1 MCEGSGRLA
10 TFPTR
15 ARVHPTDILKLRY
28 APLSQPLSLNVPSLE
43 SLGLSKGRPLV
54 LIDVDEVLGL
64 FMQGF
69 GEFLAGRG
77 LEMRI
82 DRFALFQNIY
92 RPGAAEHLPIPEGRE
107 LFDAFFAGH
116 CHEIE
121 PAPGAIAALNRLAD
135 HAEILILSNAP
146 AEAERLRT
154 EWLAKHGLAHP
165 LILNTGPKGPIAAGL
180 VAQTP
185 HATAFVDDLI
195 PNLDSVADHSP
206 ATATF
211 QHVADLRL
219 RPYAPRSD
227 RHPRID
233 DWAELGEAI
242 EAAIRR

>member
-1 MCEGSGRLA
+1 MVAPTLA
-10 TFPTR
+10 
-15 ARVHPTDILKLRY
+15 
-28 APLSQPLSLNVPSLE
+28 
-43 SLGLSKGRPLV
+43 SLGLSTERPLILV
-54 LIDVDEVLGL
+54 DVDEVLGL

-69 GEFLAGRG
+69 GDFLVGEG

-92 RPGAAEHLPIPEGRE
+92 RPGATQHLEIAEGKK

-121 PAPGAIAALNRLAD
+121 PAPGGMEALNRLAKS
-135 HAEILILSNAP
+135 AEILILSNAP
-146 AEAERLRT
+146 ANAEQLRT
-154 EWLAKHGLAHP
+154 DWLRKHGLPHP
-165 LILNTGPKGPIAAGL
+165 LILNSGPKGPIAAAL

-185 HATAFVDDLI
+185 QKTAFVDDLI
-195 PNLDSVADHSP
+195 SNLDSVQDHSP

-219 RPYAPRSD
+219 RPLAPRSD

-233 DWAELGEAI
+233 DWADLADAI
-242 EAAIRR
+242 EAAVRR

>member
-1 MCEGSGRLA
+1 MTTPLPLA
-10 TFPTR
+10 
-15 ARVHPTDILKLRY
+15 
-28 APLSQPLSLNVPSLE
+28 APRLE
-43 SLGLSKGRPLV
+43 SLGLSLARPLV

-69 GEFLAGRG
+69 GDFVATRG

-82 DRFALFQNIY
+82 DKFALFQNIY
-92 RPGAAEHLPIPEGRE
+92 RPGATEHLEVAEGKV

-116 CHEIE
+116 CDDME
-121 PAPGAIAALNRLAD
+121 PAPGAIAALNRLSD
-135 HAEILILSNAP
+135 RAEILILSNAP
-146 AEAERLRT
+146 AAAERLRT
-154 EWLAKHGLAHP
+154 NWLRKHGLAHP

-180 VAQTP
+180 VAQTTHP
-185 HATAFVDDLI
+185 TAFVDDLLG
-195 PNLDSVADHSP
+195 NLDSVADHSP

-219 RPYAPRSD
+219 RPHAPMSE

-242 EAAIRR
+242 EAAVRR

>member
-1 MCEGSGRLA
+1 MADRPELIVPRLE
-10 TFPTR
+10 T
-15 ARVHPTDILKLRY
+15 
-28 APLSQPLSLNVPSLE
+28 
-43 SLGLSKGRPLV
+43 LGLSTARPLV
-54 LIDVDEVLGL
+54 LVDVDEVLGM

-69 GEFLAGRG
+69 GDFLAGEG

-92 RPGAAEHLPIPEGRE
+92 RPGATEHLPVEDGRK
-107 LFDAFFAGH
+107 LFDAFFSGH

-121 PAPGAIAALNRLAD
+121 PAPGAIAALNRLARS
-135 HAEILILSNAP
+135 AEILILSNAP

-154 EWLAKHGLAHP
+154 EWLRKHGLPHP
-165 LILNTGPKGPIAAGL
+165 LILNSGPKGPIAAGL

-185 HATAFVDDLI
+185 HRTAFVDDLL

-206 ATATF
+206 PTATF

-219 RPYAPRSD
+219 RPHAPSSH

-233 DWAELGEAI
+233 DWAELGEAL
-242 EAAIRR
+242 EAAVRS

>member
-1 MCEGSGRLA
+1 MTDSPTLVVPKLA
-10 TFPTR
+10 
-15 ARVHPTDILKLRY
+15 D
-28 APLSQPLSLNVPSLE
+28 
-43 SLGLSKGRPLV
+43 LGLSPARPLV

-69 GEFLAGRG
+69 GDFLADNHG

-82 DRFALFQNIY
+82 ERFALFQNIY
-92 RPGAAEHLPIPEGRE
+92 RPGDTQHLDIAEGRK
-107 LFDAFFAGH
+107 LFDAFFASH

-121 PAPGAIAALNRLAD
+121 PAPGAVAALERLAD
-135 HAEILILSNAP
+135 HAELLILSNAP
-146 AEAERLRT
+146 PQAERLRT
-154 EWLAKHGLAHP
+154 QWLAMHGIAHP
-165 LILNTGPKGPIAAGL
+165 LVLNSGAKGPIAAGL
-180 VAQTP
+180 VAQTLHP
-185 HATAFVDDLI
+185 SAFIDDLLS
-195 PNLDSVADHSP
+195 NLDSVADHSP

-219 RPYAPRSD
+219 RPHAPRSE